1 MTTIPS
7 PPPPFCRKRTKRRR
21 SWVVRDLAGRTSR
34 ILVLMKI
41 TRRLLAFLV
50 LVLGPLALL
59 SQAPAAKRAGAKG
72 QIFAYVG
79 TYTTKT
85 SSKGIYV
92 FGFDTATGQPSAIEV
107 AAATPDPSWVAVHP
121 SGKFLYAA
129 NEAGEAS
136 TVSAFAID
144 KKSGKLELLNQ
155 LPSLGEDPCYLSF
168 DKTGK
173 DVLVANYSSGTIA
186 VFPILAGGRLG
197 EHTALAKDQ
206 GAAGPNKKHQQG
218 PHAHWIETSPDN
230 RFALVA
236 DLGLD
241 EVLVYKFDA
250 ASGTL
255 TPNEPA
261 FARLKAG
268 SGPRHAVFY
277 PNGKFVFAVS
287 ELSST
292 ATSFAYD
299 VKKGTLKETGTA
311 STLPPGFSGRND
323 VAETAVHPN
332 GKFLYVSNRG
342 NDSIAILSIDPGN
355 RTLAPAGGIPT
366 GGKEPRHFAI
376 DPSGKYLLAEN
387 QFSNNVVVLKI
398 DPATGG
404 LTPTGQVVEVP
415 SPVDIAF
422 LQEN

>member
-1 MTTIPS
+1 
-7 PPPPFCRKRTKRRR
+7 
-21 SWVVRDLAGRTSR
+21 
-34 ILVLMKI
+34 MKI
-41 TRRLLAFLV
+41 TSRVLVFFLLIAPLV
-50 LVLGPLALL
+50 LPFAGGSADK
-59 SQAPAAKRAGAKG
+59 PAANRKYLV
-72 QIFAYVG
+72 FVG

-85 SSKGIYV
+85 ESKGIYS
-92 FGFDTATGQPSAIEV
+92 FDFDTDTGKLTPKGV
-107 AAATPDPSWVAVHP
+107 AAETPDPSWIAVHP
-121 SGKFLYAA
+121 SGKYAYAA
-129 NEAGEAS
+129 NEAGKAS
-136 TVSAFAID
+136 TVSAFAVD
-144 KKSGKLELLNQ
+144 RKSGKLTLLNQ
-155 LPSLGEDPCYLSF
+155 MPALGEDPCYLSF

-173 DVLVANYSSGTIA
+173 YLLVANYSSGTIA
-186 VFPILAGGRLG
+186 VFPILADGHLG
-197 EHTALAKDQ
+197 EHTALTKDQ
-206 GAAGPNKKHQQG
+206 GAIGPNKERQEA
-218 PHAHWIETSPDN
+218 PHAHWIETSPDD

-250 ASGTL
+250 TTGTL

-299 VKKGTLKETGTA
+299 VKKGALKEIGTA

-323 VAETAVHPN
+323 VAEAAVHPN

-342 NDSIAILSIDPGN
+342 NDSIAILSIDQGN

-376 DPSGKYLLAEN
+376 EPTGKYLLAEN
-387 QFSNNVVVLKI
+387 QLSNNIVVFKI
-398 DPATGG
+398 NEVTGG
-404 LTPTGQVVEVP
+404 LTATGQVVEVP
-415 SPVDIAF
+415 SPVNLTFVAA
-422 LQEN
+422 E

>member
-1 MTTIPS
+1 M
-7 PPPPFCRKRTKRRR
+7 
-21 SWVVRDLAGRTSR
+21 
-34 ILVLMKI
+34 
-41 TRRLLAFLV
+41 
-50 LVLGPLALL
+50 
-59 SQAPAAKRAGAKG
+59 
-72 QIFAYVG
+72 
-79 TYTTKT
+79 
-85 SSKGIYV
+85 
-92 FGFDTATGQPSAIEV
+92 
-107 AAATPDPSWVAVHP
+107 
-121 SGKFLYAA
+121 
-129 NEAGEAS
+129 
-136 TVSAFAID
+136 
-144 KKSGKLELLNQ
+144 
-155 LPSLGEDPCYLSF
+155 
-168 DKTGK
+168 
-173 DVLVANYSSGTIA
+173 
-186 VFPILAGGRLG
+186 
-197 EHTALAKDQ
+197 
-206 GAAGPNKKHQQG
+206 
-218 PHAHWIETSPDN
+218 
-230 RFALVA
+230 A

-250 ASGTL
+250 TSGTL

-277 PNGKFVFAVS
+277 PNGKFVFAVN

-323 VAETAVHPN
+323 VAEAAVHPN

-355 RTLAPAGGIPT
+355 RTLASAGGIPT

-376 DPSGKYLLAEN
+376 DPSGKFLLAEN
-387 QFSNNVVVLKI
+387 QFSNNIVVFKI
-398 DPATGG
+398 DGATGG

-422 LQEN
+422 LPED

>member
-1 MTTIPS
+1 MIRA
-7 PPPPFCRKRTKRRR
+7 PFLFRPA
-21 SWVVRDLAGRTSR
+21 LHY
-34 ILVLMKI
+34 LPMKI
-41 TRRLLAFLV
+41 TRRISAFL
-50 LVLGPLALL
+50 LL
-59 SQAPAAKRAGAKG
+59 IASLIFSVAVGHVNKPAAKHKYLV
-72 QIFAYVG
+72 FVG

-85 SSKGIYV
+85 ESKGIYAYE
-92 FGFDTATGQPSAIEV
+92 FDADTGKLTPKGV
-107 AAATPDPSWVAVHP
+107 AAETPDPSWVAVHP

-129 NEAGEAS
+129 NEAGKTS

-144 KKSGKLELLNQ
+144 VKTGKLTLLNQ

-173 DVLVANYSSGTIA
+173 YVLVANYSSGTVA
-186 VFPILAGGRLG
+186 VFPILADGRLG
-197 EHTALAKDQ
+197 EHTALVKDQ
-206 GAAGPNKKHQQG
+206 GATGPDKERQEG
-218 PHAHWIETSPDN
+218 PHAHWIETPPDN
-230 RFALVA
+230 RFALAA

-268 SGPRHAVFY
+268 SGPRHVAFH
-277 PNGKFVFAVS
+277 PKGKFVFVVS
-287 ELSST
+287 ELTST

-299 VKKGTLKETGTA
+299 AKKGTLKEIGTV

-323 VAETAVHPN
+323 VAEAAVYPN

-342 NDSIAILSIDPGN
+342 NESLAILSIDPAKG
-355 RTLAPAGGIPT
+355 TLGPVGGIPT

-387 QFSNNVVVLKI
+387 QLSNNIVVFKI
-398 DPATGG
+398 DLATGG

-415 SPVDIAF
+415 SPVDITF
-422 LQEN
+422 LPQQ

>member
-1 MTTIPS
+1 MKI
-7 PPPPFCRKRTKRRR
+7 
-21 SWVVRDLAGRTSR
+21 TSR
-34 ILVLMKI
+34 ILVFS
-41 TRRLLAFLV
+41 LLLV
-50 LVLGPLALL
+50 PIIFSVAGG
-59 SQAPAAKRAGAKG
+59 STDKPAANRKHLV
-72 QIFAYVG
+72 FVG

-85 SSKGIYV
+85 ESKGIYAYE
-92 FGFDTATGQPSAIEV
+92 FDADTGRLTPKGV
-107 AAATPDPSWVAVHP
+107 AAETPDPSWVAVHP
-121 SGKFLYAA
+121 GGKYLYAA
-129 NEAGEAS
+129 NEAGKAS
-136 TVSAFAID
+136 TVSAFAVD
-144 KKSGKLELLNQ
+144 VKSGKLTLLNQ
-155 LPSLGEDPCYLSF
+155 MPSLGEDPCYLSF

-173 DVLVANYSSGTIA
+173 YVLVANYSSGTIA
-186 VFPILAGGRLG
+186 VFPILADGRLG
-197 EHTALAKDQ
+197 EHTAMVKDA
-206 GAAGPNKKHQQG
+206 GATGPNKKHQEG

-230 RFALVA
+230 RFVLVA

-241 EVLVYKFDA
+241 EVLVYKLDA
-250 ASGTL
+250 TSGTL

-387 QFSNNVVVLKI
+387 QFSNNIVVFKI
-398 DPATGG
+398 NPATGG

>member
-1 MTTIPS
+1 MIPA
-7 PPPPFCRKRTKRRR
+7 PFLFRPALHYFPMKI
-21 SWVVRDLAGRTSR
+21 TSR
-34 ILVLMKI
+34 ILVFSL
-41 TRRLLAFLV
+41 LLAPVIFSV
-50 LVLGPLALL
+50 AGG
-59 SQAPAAKRAGAKG
+59 STDKPAANRKHLV
-72 QIFAYVG
+72 FVG

-85 SSKGIYV
+85 ESKGIYAYE
-92 FGFDTATGQPSAIEV
+92 FDADTGRLTPKGV
-107 AAATPDPSWVAVHP
+107 AAETPDPSWVAVHP
-121 SGKFLYAA
+121 GGKYLYAA
-129 NEAGEAS
+129 NEAGKAS
-136 TVSAFAID
+136 TVSAFAVD
-144 KKSGKLELLNQ
+144 GKSGKLTLLNQ
-155 LPSLGEDPCYLSF
+155 MPSLGEEPCYLSF

-173 DVLVANYSSGTIA
+173 YVLVANYSSGTIA
-186 VFPILAGGRLG
+186 VFPILADGRLG
-197 EHTALAKDQ
+197 EHTAMAKDA
-206 GAAGPNKKHQQG
+206 GATGPNKKHQEG

-230 RFALVA
+230 RFVLVA

-241 EVLVYKFDA
+241 EVLVYKLDA
-250 ASGTL
+250 TSGTL

-387 QFSNNVVVLKI
+387 QFSNNIVVFKI

>member
-1 MTTIPS
+1 MIRAPFLFGPALHY
-7 PPPPFCRKRTKRRR
+7 PP
-21 SWVVRDLAGRTSR
+21 
-34 ILVLMKI
+34 MKI
-41 TRRLLAFLV
+41 ARRVFFFFLLLAPLV
-50 LVLGPLALL
+50 FSIAGGSADK
-59 SQAPAAKRAGAKG
+59 PAANRKYLV
-72 QIFAYVG
+72 FVG

-85 SSKGIYV
+85 VSKGIY
-92 FGFDTATGQPSAIEV
+92 GYEFDADTGKLTPKGV
-107 AAATPDPSWVAVHP
+107 AAETRDPSWVAVHP
-121 SGKFLYAA
+121 GGKFLYAA
-129 NEAGEAS
+129 NEAGKAS
-136 TVSAFAID
+136 TVSAFAVD
-144 KKSGKLELLNQ
+144 AKSGKLTLLNQ
-155 LPSLGEDPCYLSF
+155 ISSLGEDPCYLSF

-173 DVLVANYSSGTIA
+173 YLLVANYSSGTIA
-186 VFPILAGGRLG
+186 VFPILADGRLG
-197 EHTALAKDQ
+197 EHTAFAKDQ
-206 GAAGPNKKHQQG
+206 GATGPNKERQEA

-250 ASGTL
+250 TSGTL
-255 TPNEPA
+255 TPNEPP

-292 ATSFAYD
+292 ATSFAYGA
-299 VKKGTLKETGTA
+299 KKGTLKEIGTA

-323 VAETAVHPN
+323 VAEAAVHPN

-355 RTLAPAGGIPT
+355 RTLSPAGGIPT

-387 QFSNNVVVLKI
+387 QFSNNIVVFKI
-398 DPATGG
+398 DAATGG

-415 SPVDIAF
+415 SPVAIAF
-422 LQEN
+422 LQED